1 MQFKSKDSE
10 VDRFRGNNQSIFQ
23 IFLRRTMV
31 YHRQNY
37 AHKANPRRKKS
48 GNKKRKRAGATD
60 KDLYVALSIDG
71 RQLDAQWKIG

>member
-1 MQFKSKDSE
+1 M
-10 VDRFRGNNQSIFQ
+10 I
-23 IFLRRTMV
+23 

-37 AHKANPRRKKS
+37 THKANPRRKKN